1 MPLALDPWRAD
12 KQWKVAKIA
21 RNISQDVQKAFK
33 TDTLRK
39 IFPEKMVN
47 GVDIGERC
55 YDWAYKVT
63 TFFQDKESLLIE
75 LLTMIRMD
83 YILGINPD
91 DDEIWLDYM
100 SIYGLVSFAHKIN
113 SMPHISEISFMD
125 RDERPGGSEREDITK
140 SWQL

>member
-12 KQWKVAKIA
+12 KRWKVAKLA
-21 RNISQDVQKAFK
+21 RNIAQDVQKAFK

-39 IFPEKMVN
+39 LYPEKKV
-47 GVDIGERC
+47 GKIDIGERC

-63 TFFQDKESLLIE
+63 TFFKDNERLMIE

-91 DDEIWLDYM
+91 DDEIWLDFM
-100 SIYGLVSFAHKIN
+100 SIYGLVSFSHKVN
-113 SMPHISEISFMD
+113 AMPHISELSFMD
-125 RDERPGGSEREDITK
+125 KAERIGVEREDIG
-140 SWQL
+140 SGNW

>member
-12 KQWKVAKIA
+12 RHDKVAKIA

-39 IFPEKMVN
+39 LFPEKEVK
-47 GVDIGERC
+47 GIDIGERC
-55 YDWAYKVT
+55 YDWAYKVV

-91 DDEIWLDYM
+91 DDDIWLDYM
-100 SIYGLVSFAHKIN
+100 SIYGMVSFAHKIN
-113 SMPHISEISFMD
+113 LMPHISELSFMD
-125 RDERPGGSEREDITK
+125 KEERTGGEREDITK
-140 SWQL
+140 SWSL